1 MDPTYLFLIA
11 HADIINAAARLLTA
25 LAHLVWAWR
34 SRS

>member
-11 HADIINAAARLLTA
+11 LAAIITAAARLLTA

-34 SRS
+34 RRP